1 MRFENGCQSAYRSQG
16 PSAPSDR
23 IELSGC
29 SSLRE
34 GVKQIA
40 RPLIA
45 SSTVFHYARHEV
57 WTPMLASRDEKQNE

>member
-1 MRFENGCQSAYRSQG
+1 MPKRGRPSHVSASGTVSAVRPYR
-16 PSAPSDR
+16 
-23 IELSGC
+23 LSGRA
-29 SSLRE
+29 SLRE

-57 WTPMLASRDEKQNE
+57 WTPMLASRDEKEDE

>member
-1 MRFENGCQSAYRSQG
+1 MRFENGCHQRIGLRDRQ
-16 PSAPSDR
+16 APSDR
-23 IELSGC
+23 IESLAC
-29 SSLRE
+29 SSLGE

-45 SSTVFHYARHEV
+45 SSTVFHHARHEV